1 MAAVQLLLLLLL
13 AVITVVADPRP
24 STVTSDLQVIRGR
37 EAFLTEA
44 ELKVE
49 VVGGAKCK
57 VEVVLNEPMTQRVG
71 RLTPQVRTC
80 PLIRPHHPPTHPQEQ
95 QH

>member
-1 MAAVQLLLLLLL
+1 MAAVQLLLLLL
-13 AVITVVADPRP
+13 VMVVAHQRP

-57 VEVVLNEPMTQRVG
+57 VEVVLNEPVTQRVG
-71 RLTPQVRTC
+71 QLTPQVRIQ
-80 PLIRPHHPPTHPQEQ
+80 PLIRA
-95 QH
+95 

>member
-1 MAAVQLLLLLLL
+1 MATVQLLLLLMLV
-13 AVITVVADPRP
+13 VIVAVADPQP

-44 ELKVE
+44 ELKVQ

-57 VEVVLNEPMTQRVG
+57 VEVVLNEPVTQRVG
-71 RLTPQVRTC
+71 RLTPQVRTR
-80 PLIRPHHPPTHPQEQ
+80 PQIRR
-95 QH
+95 

>member
-1 MAAVQLLLLLLL
+1 MAAVQFLLLLL
-13 AVITVVADPRP
+13 AAVMVIGDQLL

-49 VVGGAKCK
+49 GVGGAKCK
-57 VEVVLNEPMTQRVG
+57 VEVVLNEPVTQRVG
-71 RLTPQVRTC
+71 RLTPQVRTR
-80 PLIRPHHPPTHPQEQ
+80 PLIRG
-95 QH
+95 